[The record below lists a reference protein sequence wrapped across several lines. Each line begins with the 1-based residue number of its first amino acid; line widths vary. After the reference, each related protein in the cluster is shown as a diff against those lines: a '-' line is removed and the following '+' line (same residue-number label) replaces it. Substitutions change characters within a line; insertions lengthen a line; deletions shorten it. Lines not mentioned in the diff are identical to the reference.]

1 MDVAAVRNHIEG
13 VATRFNRLQRNRPVT
28 PAAARERARVT
39 SDLRR
44 MFHTTRAIADELGR
58 PDLRDRL
65 TIDQPTQDLSVVI
78 VELQGAFR
86 AYQDLPAILG
96 PAGPQLSASALHPL
110 IWDAATR
117 LWDDGHY
124 RQAIQVA
131 AQALEAK
138 LQAVLDRPDAQG
150 ADLAAGY
157 SLSEPDD
164 RWPRRLRLP
173 GIDPASSTWKSA
185 HEGAVALVRAAFMY
199 VRNLASHPGAPE
211 PTLEE
216 CLEQLAVLS
225 MAARLLDRSE
235 AIEAPLADV

>member
-1 MDVAAVRNHIEG
+1 MDVAAAQSHIQA
-13 VATRFNRLQRNRPVT
+13 VAARFNKLQRSRLKT
-28 PAAARERARVT
+28 PAAVRERALL
-39 SDLRR
+39 SHELRR
-44 MFHTTRAIADELGR
+44 MFHITRAIADELGR
-58 PDLRDRL
+58 PDLRHRL
-65 TIDQPTQDLSVVI
+65 SMDKPLQELGVTI
-78 VELQGAFR
+78 VELQGAFK
-86 AYQDLPAILG
+86 AYQELPAILG
-96 PAGPQLSASALHPL
+96 PTGPQLSASALHPL

-117 LWDDGHY
+117 LWDDGYY

-138 LQAVLDRPDAQG
+138 LQAVLERPDVQG
-150 ADLAAGY
+150 ADLATGY

-185 HEGAVALVRAAFMY
+185 HEGAAALVRAAFMY

-235 AIEAPLADV
+235 AVEAPPTDF